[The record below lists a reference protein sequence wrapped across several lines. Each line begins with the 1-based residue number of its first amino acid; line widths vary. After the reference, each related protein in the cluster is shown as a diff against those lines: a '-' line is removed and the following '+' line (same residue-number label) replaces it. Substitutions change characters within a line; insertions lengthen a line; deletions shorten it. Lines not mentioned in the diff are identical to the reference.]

1 MSLVTTALVVTSVGF
16 CVSLATVFLRRL
28 WAVPLGWVDKP
39 GDARRVHEHST
50 PTAGGV
56 GIVAGV
62 IAGLCVLAFSIPAN
76 EWIDV
81 DVGVVVGGGLLIAL
95 AGWWDDTNG
104 LGFKRKLLLQII
116 VAYALLH
123 AGFRLDVAGLPFV
136 GETAYQQALYGIPLT
151 RRWVVGV
158 INAVN
163 LIDGIDGLAGGV
175 AAIASVVMGIL
186 FLLSGSATL
195 AIVSFLVAA
204 AALGFLW
211 HNFHPAS
218 IFMGDTGSLTLGYIL
233 AVLPLT
239 GSFHVDP
246 VLSLVIP
253 AVILGVPILDTTL
266 TIIRRS
272 ARKKAI
278 CGPDAQH
285 IHHRLLKRGT
295 MRSASLTLYGV
306 AGWFGTAS
314 ILIYA
319 LPPSWG
325 YSILLGTMLMAVAWV
340 RTLGYLKVKPHVRAR
355 RIRSLRQARE
365 NVGIS
370 ASKVELPA
378 ENSGDGSVV
387 DTEQYSMESVW
398 RQQ

>member
-1 MSLVTTALVVTSVGF
+1 MSLVTTALVATSFGF
-16 CVSLATVFLRRL
+16 CVSFATVSLL
-28 WAVPLGWVDKP
+28 SSWAVPLGWVDKP

-56 GIVAGV
+56 GIVVGA
-62 IAGLCVLAFSIPAN
+62 IAGLFVLAFSIPGSDWFN
-76 EWIDV
+76 S
-81 DVGVVVGGGLLIAL
+81 DVGVVFFGGVLIAL

-104 LGFKRKLLLQII
+104 LGFKRKFLVQVI

-123 AGFRLDVAGLPFV
+123 AGFRLEVAGLPFV
-136 GETAYQQALYGIPLT
+136 GETTYQQALYGIPLT
-151 RRWVVGV
+151 MLWVVGV

-175 AAIASVVMGIL
+175 AAIASIVMGIL

-195 AIVSFLVAA
+195 AIVSFVVAA

-246 VLSLVIP
+246 VLSFAIP
-253 AVILGVPILDTTL
+253 VLILGVPILDTAL

-295 MRSASLTLYGV
+295 MRSASLTLYGIAAWFGVTSMLLFALPVFWGYVLLGGTIIV
-306 AGWFGTAS
+306 AG
-314 ILIYA
+314 
-319 LPPSWG
+319 
-325 YSILLGTMLMAVAWV
+325 VWV
-340 RTLGYLKVKPHVRAR
+340 RTLGYFNVQTYLRAR
-355 RIRSLRQARE
+355 RIHKVQCVDQHTTTSVLDSE
-365 NVGIS
+365 SS
-370 ASKVELPA
+370 AET
-378 ENSGDGSVV
+378 SGDGSIV
-387 DTEQYSMESVW
+387 TSEQYSMESVW
-398 RQQ
+398 RP